1 MMKYDTSRLTPRMVR
16 ALERAD
22 EFADSFGHDYT
33 GAEHV
38 VLSILADKEAAPTD
52 IAEQLGALGAL
63 IYELHQYV
71 QTSNCGPVAT
81 KFIAQPAEP
90 TEAGTTT

>member
-38 VLSILADKEAAPTD
+38 VLSILADKEAAPTG

-63 IYELHQYV
+63 VYELHQYV
-71 QTSNCGPVAT
+71 QTGNCGPVAT
-81 KFIAQPAEP
+81 RFNAEPAEQ
-90 TEAGTTT
+90 TGAGRNA

>member
-1 MMKYDTSRLTPRMVR
+1 MVR

-33 GAEHV
+33 GAEHI

-63 IYELHQYV
+63 IYELHQ
-71 QTSNCGPVAT
+71 
-81 KFIAQPAEP
+81 
-90 TEAGTTT
+90 